1 MCIRFIRKTAG
12 TDKAS
17 HPSNN
22 VAIYIENTVFLPN
35 VSLGNN
41 LINNSFGGR
50 VDVHSQNHSPLLA
63 PRWHKSGQQFT
74 IIAVQ
79 FIKCISIF
87 IHAAPQF
94 YINIEHTM

>member
-50 VDVHSQNHSPLLA
+50 VDVHSQTPLA
-63 PRWHKSGQQFT
+63 IIGPAVAQKRPT
-74 IIAVQ
+74 IYDYRGAI
-79 FIKCISIF
+79 
-87 IHAAPQF
+87 
-94 YINIEHTM
+94 Y